1 MAFDREAAFLADLLQ
16 SITDRSLKLL
26 RRNGVDGRGERL
38 DVPDLAKR
46 LISSSG
52 EASGVVLARLILER
66 WATMTREE
74 KLAWFAK
81 LAAEFG
87 PADDRV
93 KEAVDAWRADPS
105 PATAA
110 RLHTAAEPLR
120 QELFRRIN
128 LAPGGTAAIV
138 QMREALLGE
147 LDSHPDWDALDAD
160 FVHLLSSWF
169 NRGFLMLKRI
179 DWSSPA
185 DVLEKIIRY
194 EAVHAIDGWD
204 DLRLRLAPPD
214 RRCFAFFHPQMPN
227 DPLIF
232 VEVALTKGVPDAIA
246 GLLATERASLEP
258 SEADTAVFYS
268 ISNTQKGL
276 RGISFGNFL
285 IKQVVEELA
294 REMPRLKTFV
304 TLSPVPGLAAWLDA
318 EMAKDGGLLDG
329 GEDKESLA
337 LLHAAGWHENE
348 QNRAAVEPAL
358 ARAAAIYLL
367 NAKRRNGR
375 PVDPVARFHLGNGA
389 SLERINLFA
398 DLSDNGLRQS
408 YGVMVNYGY
417 DQASIEKNHEAY
429 ANDGKIACSA
439 AVRRLATAEKRPR
452 LVAGRSVADRTN
464 ANKKDNL
471 AS

>member
-1 MAFDREAAFLADLLQ
+1 
-16 SITDRSLKLL
+16 
-26 RRNGVDGRGERL
+26 
-38 DVPDLAKR
+38 
-46 LISSSG
+46 
-52 EASGVVLARLILER
+52 
-66 WATMTREE
+66 
-74 KLAWFAK
+74 
-81 LAAEFG
+81 
-87 PADDRV
+87 
-93 KEAVDAWRADPS
+93 
-105 PATAA
+105 
-110 RLHTAAEPLR
+110 
-120 QELFRRIN
+120 
-128 LAPGGTAAIV
+128 
-138 QMREALLGE
+138 
-147 LDSHPDWDALDAD
+147 
-160 FVHLLSSWF
+160 
-169 NRGFLMLKRI
+169 MLKRI

-232 VEVALTKGVPDAIA
+232 VEVALTRGAPEAIA
-246 GLLATERASLEP
+246 GLLATERAPLEP

-294 REMPRLKTFV
+294 REMPNLKTFV
-304 TLSPVPGLAAWLDA
+304 TLSPVPGFSAWLDA
-318 EMAKDGGLLDG
+318 ETAAGGGLLEG
-329 GEDKESLA
+329 MEGRESLA
-337 LLHAAGWHENE
+337 LVRTPGWQDDEAARAAAG
-348 QNRAAVEPAL
+348 PAL
-358 ARAAAIYLL
+358 ARAAAVYLL
-367 NAKRRNGR
+367 SAKRKNGR

-398 DLSDNGLRQS
+398 DLSENGLRQS
-408 YGVMVNYGY
+408 HGVMVNYGY

-452 LVAGRSVADRTN
+452 LVAGRSIADRTN